1 MTCKFCLQN
10 KPTIDAHIIPKC
22 FFKPLLGGRPPIA
35 VSLSPE
41 SFPKRIP
48 IGIYDKELVCIDCEG
63 LWNDYDDYV
72 CKFII
77 QDFNKNFKKS
87 ESGEWFEAQ
96 QYDYKKLKLFFL
108 SLLWRASASNADF
121 YKEVNVGPK
130 FDSKLKKMIK
140 NKDPGSPSEF
150 SVIIF
155 RLQKF
160 LGKHS
165 IIGDPQTGK
174 PFART
179 RFYKFYLGSFIV
191 WLKVDSQKT
200 PRGIENLIIKP
211 GRPCCVPISSVDDD
225 ILIDKAREIVSK
237 KQNIKIKQRLKKNLS

>member
-22 FFKPLLGGRPPIA
+22 FFKPLLGGKPPIA
-35 VSLSPE
+35 VSLSHE

-96 QYDYKKLKLFFL
+96 QYDYEKLKLFFYL
-108 SLLWRASASNADF
+108 F
-121 YKEVNVGPK
+121 YGEHQQVSPT
-130 FDSKLKKMIK
+130 FLKK
-140 NKDPGSPSEF
+140 
-150 SVIIF
+150 
-155 RLQKF
+155 
-160 LGKHS
+160 S
-165 IIGDPQTGK
+165 ILV
-174 PFART
+174 R
-179 RFYKFYLGSFIV
+179 
-191 WLKVDSQKT
+191 
-200 PRGIENLIIKP
+200 NLI
-211 GRPCCVPISSVDDD
+211 
-225 ILIDKAREIVSK
+225 L
-237 KQNIKIKQRLKKNLS
+237 N